1 MPDPT
6 AAEQAVLTANS
17 EFYAAFESGDLDAMT
32 GLWVP
37 EGHAVCI
44 HPGWAP
50 VVGAAAVR
58 RSWAVIMAN
67 TPYIQ
72 FILTDVDVTVV
83 GDVASVTCTENVL
96 SADAETP
103 TEGFAGGKAVTTNVF
118 RRTGGGADNHW
129 RLWIHHASPVLS
141 GQGSDEGV

>member
-6 AAEQAVLTANS
+6 AVEQAVLSANS

-32 GLWVP
+32 DLWVP

-44 HPGWAP
+44 HPGWSP

-96 SADAETP
+96 SADEETP
-103 TEGFAGGKAVTTNVF
+103 TEGFSGGKAVTTNVF
-118 RRTGGGADNHW
+118 RRTPAAGANSW

-141 GQGSDEGV
+141 TTGSDEGA

>member
-6 AAEQAVLTANS
+6 AVEQAVLGANS

-32 GLWVP
+32 NLWVP

-44 HPGWAP
+44 HP

-83 GDVASVTCTENVL
+83 GDVASVTLTENVL
-96 SADAETP
+96 SADEETP
-103 TEGFAGGKAVTTNVF
+103 VEGFSGGKAVTTNVF
-118 RRTGGGADNHW
+118 RRIPGEDPGSW

-141 GQGSDEGV
+141 SQGSDEGA